1 MPSKWILS
9 GSSRRR
15 YAIANAR
22 TENGGSGMSRNRSS
36 ATGTTTGFSGVK
48 FVFLDRDGVI
58 NRKPS
63 NGEYVTSWEKVQMLP
78 GAERA
83 IALLNQASRKVIVV
97 TNQRGIALGRLSES
111 DLLSIHENLRIHL
124 GSFGAHIDA
133 IYFCPHDHG
142 QCGCRKPGTGLFER
156 AFLDFP
162 GARPENS
169 VMIGD
174 SDSDI
179 VAGTRVGMKT
189 ILITQPR
196 NSGKGLTMRATA
208 SGRSLLEVV
217 ETHLS

>member
-1 MPSKWILS
+1 MEPLWYVPKAASH
-9 GSSRRR
+9 GER
-15 YAIANAR
+15 AR
-22 TENGGSGMSRNRSS
+22 ENGGSAMSRDRSS
-36 ATGTTTGFSGVK
+36 ATKITTDFSSVNY
-48 FVFLDRDGVI
+48 VFLDRDGVI

-97 TNQRGIALGRLSES
+97 TNQRGIALGRLSEL

-124 GSFGAHIDA
+124 GSSGAHIDA

-142 QCGCRKPGTGLFER
+142 QCGCRKPGTGLLER
-156 AFLDFP
+156 AFRDFP
-162 GARPENS
+162 GACPENS

-189 ILITQPR
+189 ILITQRRYSNDALAARP
-196 NSGKGLTMRATA
+196 TA

>member
-1 MPSKWILS
+1 M
-9 GSSRRR
+9 
-15 YAIANAR
+15 ANANASA
-22 TENGGSGMSRNRSS
+22 ENGGSAMSRDRSS
-36 ATGTTTGFSGVK
+36 ATGITTDFSDIK

-58 NRKPS
+58 NRKPPK
-63 NGEYVTSWEKVQMLP
+63 GEYVTSWEEVQMLP

-83 IALLNQASRKVIVV
+83 IALLNQSRRKVIVV

-111 DLLSIHENLRIHL
+111 ELLAIHENLGMHL
-124 GSFGAHIDA
+124 GSCGAHVDA

-156 AFLDFP
+156 AFRDLP

-189 ILITQPR
+189 ILITQPG
-196 NSGKGLTMRATA
+196 NSRESLTARPTA